1 MTSYKDVVEFLFEQY
16 PSYQKKGV
24 DAYKPDLNNIH
35 GICEIIGNPQKNLKF
50 IHVAGTNGKGSVC
63 NFLYNIYQK
72 SGYKVGLFTSPHL
85 IDFRERIVVGEEE
98 ISKQYVLGFY
108 KQNLEIFKEIGP
120 SFFEWSTALAFSYF
134 EYSKT
139 DINIIETGLGGT
151 LDSTNIIIP
160 ELSIITSIGMDH
172 ASILGDTIE
181 KIAKEKAGIIKDNT
195 PTLLAAD
202 IEQESLFKEICT
214 IKNSKLYKAER
225 NTKYPESSLPN
236 YQIKNWNTAKKA
248 TEILQNKF
256 KIGKIKN
263 EPNEFLTIKGRWQ
276 IVGKNPLTILD
287 IGHNEQC
294 IVELRNQLKKVKFN
308 KLFLIVGFSKDKD
321 IFTLLKLLPKAE
333 TYYLTKSSNNRSI
346 DPKILATKFNKDN
359 AKVYQ
364 NYKEAFED
372 AKGVAKKEDMIL
384 ISGSAFL
391 IGDILNEF
399 YKFNIRRVKK

>member
-1 MTSYKDVVEFLFEQY
+1 MNNYKEVVEFLFEQY

-24 DAYKPDLNNIH
+24 NAYKPDLSNIH
-35 GICEIIGNPQKNLKF
+35 GICEIIGNPQNKLKF

-72 SGYKVGLFTSPHL
+72 AGYKVGLFTSPHL
-85 IDFRERIVVGEEE
+85 IDFRERIVVGEKE
-98 ISKQYVLGFY
+98 ISKEYVVDFY
-108 KQNLEIFKEIGP
+108 KQNLERFKEISP

-134 EYSKT
+134 EDSKT
-139 DINIIETGLGGT
+139 EINIIETGLGGR
-151 LDSTNIIIP
+151 LDSTNIIMP

-172 ASILGDTIE
+172 ASILGNTIE

-195 PTLLAAD
+195 PTLLGSS
-202 IEQESLFKEICT
+202 IEQESVFKKICKS
-214 IKNSKLYKAER
+214 KNSKLYKVQTD
-225 NTKYPESSLPN
+225 NKYPESSLPN

-256 KIGKIKN
+256 KLGEIKN
-263 EPNEFLTIKGRWQ
+263 EPHKYLTIKGRWQ

-294 IVELRNQLKKVKFN
+294 IAELKNQLKKENFN

-321 IFTLLKLLPKAE
+321 ISSLLNSLPKAE
-333 TYYLTKSSNNRSI
+333 TYYFTKSSNDRSI
-346 DPKILATKFNKDN
+346 DPKILKTKFNREN
-359 AKVYQ
+359 SRVYG
-364 NYKEAFED
+364 NYKEAFEE
-372 AKGVAKKEDMIL
+372 AKKQAKKEDMVL
-384 ISGSAFL
+384 ITGSAFL

-399 YKFNIRRVKK
+399 Y

>member
-1 MTSYKDVVEFLFEQY
+1 MNNYKEVVEFLFEQY

-24 DAYKPDLNNIH
+24 NAYKPDLSNIH
-35 GICEIIGNPQKNLKF
+35 EICRIIGNPQDKLKF

-72 SGYKVGLFTSPHL
+72 AGYKVGLFTSPHL
-85 IDFRERIVVGEEE
+85 IDFRERIVVGEKE
-98 ISKQYVLGFY
+98 ISKEYVVDFY
-108 KQNLEIFKEIGP
+108 KQNLERFKEISP

-134 EYSKT
+134 EDSKT
-139 DINIIETGLGGT
+139 EINIIETGLGGR
-151 LDSTNIIIP
+151 LDSTNIIMP

-172 ASILGDTIE
+172 GSILGNTIE

-195 PTLLAAD
+195 PTLLGSS
-202 IEQESLFKEICT
+202 IEQESVFKKICKS
-214 IKNSKLYKAER
+214 KNSKLYKAQTD
-225 NTKYPESSLPN
+225 NKYPESSLPN

-256 KIGKIKN
+256 KLGEIKN
-263 EPNEFLTIKGRWQ
+263 EPHKYLTIKGRWQ

-294 IVELRNQLKKVKFN
+294 IAELKNQLKKENFN

-321 IFTLLKLLPKAE
+321 ISTLLNLLPQAE
-333 TYYLTKSSNNRSI
+333 IYYFTKSSNDRSI
-346 DPKILATKFNKDN
+346 DPKILKTKFNKEN
-359 AKVYQ
+359 SRVYG
-364 NYKEAFED
+364 NYKEAFEE
-372 AKGVAKKEDMIL
+372 AKKQAKKEDMVL
-384 ISGSAFL
+384 ITGSAFL

-399 YKFNIRRVKK
+399 Y

>member
-24 DAYKPDLNNIH
+24 DAYKPDLSNIH

-85 IDFRERIVVGEEE
+85 IDFRERIVVGEEA

-294 IVELRNQLKKVKFN
+294 ILELRNQLKKVKFN

-359 AKVYQ
+359 ARVYQ

>member
-24 DAYKPDLNNIH
+24 DAYKPDLSNIH

-202 IEQESLFKEICT
+202 IEQESLFKEICN
-214 IKNSKLYKAER
+214 IKN
-225 NTKYPESSLPN
+225 
-236 YQIKNWNTAKKA
+236 
-248 TEILQNKF
+248 
-256 KIGKIKN
+256 
-263 EPNEFLTIKGRWQ
+263 
-276 IVGKNPLTILD
+276 
-287 IGHNEQC
+287 
-294 IVELRNQLKKVKFN
+294 
-308 KLFLIVGFSKDKD
+308 
-321 IFTLLKLLPKAE
+321 
-333 TYYLTKSSNNRSI
+333 
-346 DPKILATKFNKDN
+346 
-359 AKVYQ
+359 
-364 NYKEAFED
+364 
-372 AKGVAKKEDMIL
+372 
-384 ISGSAFL
+384 
-391 IGDILNEF
+391 
-399 YKFNIRRVKK
+399 

>member
-24 DAYKPDLNNIH
+24 DAYKPDLSNIH

>member
-1 MTSYKDVVEFLFEQY
+1 MNNYKEVVEFLFEQY

-24 DAYKPDLNNIH
+24 NAYKPDLSNIH
-35 GICEIIGNPQKNLKF
+35 GICKIIGNPQNKLKF

-72 SGYKVGLFTSPHL
+72 AGYKVGLFTSPHL
-85 IDFRERIVVGEEE
+85 IDFRERIVVGEKE
-98 ISKQYVLGFY
+98 ISKEYVVDFY
-108 KQNLEIFKEIGP
+108 KQNLERFKEISP

-134 EYSKT
+134 EDSKT
-139 DINIIETGLGGT
+139 EINIIETGLGGR
-151 LDSTNIIIP
+151 LDSTNIIMP

-172 ASILGDTIE
+172 ASILGNTIE

-195 PTLLAAD
+195 PTLLGTEM
-202 IEQESLFKEICT
+202 EQESVFKEICKS
-214 IKNSKLYKAER
+214 KNSKLYIAES
-225 NTKYPESSLPN
+225 NNKYPESSLPN

-256 KIGKIKN
+256 KLGEIKN
-263 EPNEFLTIKGRWQ
+263 EPHKYLTIKGRWQ

-294 IVELRNQLKKVKFN
+294 IAELKNQLKKENFN

-321 IFTLLKLLPKAE
+321 ISTLLNLLPKAE
-333 TYYLTKSSNNRSI
+333 TYYFTKSSNDRSI
-346 DPKILATKFNKDN
+346 DPKILKTKFNREN
-359 AKVYQ
+359 SRVYG
-364 NYKEAFED
+364 NYKEAFEE
-372 AKGVAKKEDMIL
+372 AKKQAKKEDMVL
-384 ISGSAFL
+384 ITGSAFL

-399 YKFNIRRVKK
+399 Y

>member
-1 MTSYKDVVEFLFEQY
+1 MTSYKDVVEFLFKQY

-24 DAYKPDLNNIH
+24 DAYKPDLSNIH
-35 GICEIIGNPQKNLKF
+35 GICKIIGNPQNKLKF

-72 SGYKVGLFTSPHL
+72 AGYKVGLFTSPHL
-85 IDFRERIVVGEEE
+85 IDFRERIVVGEKE

-108 KQNLEIFKEIGP
+108 KQNLEIFKDIEP

-139 DINIIETGLGGT
+139 DINIIETGLGGR
-151 LDSTNIIIP
+151 LDSTNIIMP

-172 ASILGDTIE
+172 ASILGNTIE

-195 PTLLAAD
+195 PTLLGAD
-202 IEQESLFKEICT
+202 MKHESLFKEICT
-214 IKNSKLYKAER
+214 IKNSKLYIADE
-225 NTKYPESSLPN
+225 NTEFPESSLPN

-256 KIGKIKN
+256 KIGDIKKN
-263 EPNEFLTIKGRWQ
+263 PHKFLSIKGRWQ

-287 IGHNEQC
+287 IGHNEQS
-294 IVELRNQLKKVKFN
+294 IVELKNQLKKENFN
-308 KLFLIVGFSKDKD
+308 KLLLIVGFSKDKD
-321 IFTLLKLLPKAE
+321 ISTLLKLLPKAE
-333 TYYLTKSSNNRSI
+333 TYYLTKSSNDRGI
-346 DPKILATKFNKDN
+346 DPKILATKFNKEN
-359 AKVYQ
+359 TRVYH
-364 NYKEAFED
+364 NYKEAFKD
-372 AKGVAKKEDMIL
+372 AKAVAKKEDMVL

-391 IGDILNEF
+391 VGDILNEF
-399 YKFNIRRVKK
+399 Y